1 MQSPDS
7 SEAADTASLAIAS
20 GSKIVVWELSSEE
33 NNKGP
38 KTFDPYP
45 EFDDGMPVSSLAWN
59 HNQMVIATSSGIS
72 TDQLVHDNV
81 VLLSS
86 QSGQVLDSFQHDLE
100 WKQKEEGSTAKCVS
114 FGGKSRY
121 LCIGDES
128 GAVCLWDLK
137 KKIRVRQFF
146 HSGSGSSSPSLQVS
160 LDRKDTYVFSLSPSA
175 LYQYNLRDGQLV
187 GKLLLPRGGNDIDVA
202 HFTMFAISDLE
213 PNLMA
218 IGADDGSVYIHD
230 ISNPSMQALAKVQMA
245 QTHSG
250 EVTGLAFSPTN
261 PNLLFSCGAD
271 GTILVHN
278 KEDRTSRRLM
288 GALQGNHLA
297 ITTMSL
303 HANGTKMAVGF
314 QSRDV
319 CVYELHSSNGAED
332 PSLLASF
339 RAGDPVRFLSF
350 APPPRAKDKQ
360 KQSAKTKS
368 SNIEN
373 ATVEHTTDGKVT
385 AEPTTEENN
394 LEEEKPTVDASS
406 STQSSKASVKEDDK
420 NEIQQPTKAQQK
432 PASPKG
438 QSSPFA
444 RRLAAITKN
453 AKQKSAAAT
462 ANNNNNNNN
471 TAAVSPRTPL
481 SPRRFNG
488 DDKYNIGRI
497 HQKGSPVQKAS
508 DKDQIR
514 DVVREEVENLQD
526 EMEEQLR
533 NLHIDMINQFHQQSQ
548 EIENVM
554 SKHFQALERLTAEN
568 QQLREENERLRR
580 GLRG

>member
-7 SEAADTASLAIAS
+7 SEDADTASLAIAS
-20 GSKIVVWELSSEE
+20 GSKIVVWELSTEE
-33 NNKGP
+33 NHKGP
-38 KTFDPYP
+38 KIFDPYP
-45 EFDDGMPVSSLAWN
+45 EYDDGMPVSSLAWN
-59 HNQMVIATSSGIS
+59 HNQMVIAISSGIS

-86 QSGQVLDSFQHDLE
+86 QSGQVLDSFQHDFE

-160 LDRKDTYVFSLSPSA
+160 LDRKDTYVLSLSPST
-175 LYQYNLRDGQLV
+175 LHQYNLRDGKLV
-187 GKLLLPRGGNDIDVA
+187 GKLLLQKHGNDIDVA

-213 PNLMA
+213 PNLTA
-218 IGADDGSVYIHD
+218 IGADDGTVYIHD
-230 ISNPSMQALAKVQMA
+230 ISNPSMKAFAKVQMA
-245 QTHSG
+245 QKHSG
-250 EVTGLAFSPTN
+250 EVSGLAFSPTN
-261 PNLLFSCGAD
+261 PNLFFSCGAD

-278 KEDRTSRRLM
+278 KEDRTSRRLK
-288 GALQGNHLA
+288 GALLENRLA

-303 HANGTKMAVGF
+303 HANGTTLAVGY
-314 QSRDV
+314 QSREV
-319 CVYELHSSNGAED
+319 CVYDLHSSNGAEE
-332 PSLLASF
+332 PSLLSSF

-360 KQSAKTKS
+360 KQSAKTKI
-368 SNIEN
+368 SNTEN
-373 ATVEHTTDGKVT
+373 AKVEQTTDGKAT
-385 AEPTTEENN
+385 AEKTTTEENN
-394 LEEEKPTVDASS
+394 SEEEKPTVETSS
-406 STQSSKASVKEDDK
+406 STESSKASVTENDQ
-420 NEIQQPTKAQQK
+420 NEIEQPAKVERK

-462 ANNNNNNNN
+462 ANNNNENNKA
-471 TAAVSPRTPL
+471 TASPRTPL

-488 DDKYNIGRI
+488 DEKYNIGRI
-497 HQKGSPVQKAS
+497 HKKESPVPKGV